1 MGVNMIKRSVGRPKT
16 LSREHVIN
24 TAFGEYWL
32 HGINN
37 VPVSKIALS
46 SGVSRP
52 GIYIE
57 FKNEDTLKSEVLKK
71 YIDEAAVPVHKNYDD
86 YKKYPNQLLN
96 HIYTLINDRNDNI
109 KLSDDLK
116 YTSTEKPKNAIGC
129 MLIRAI
135 LLKFTLGPVS
145 LKVIS
150 DFEEYRLKQ
159 FKKYIINAKNDEVF
173 NKNLDPD
180 FYAKYLQ
187 WVFASIQIMRLNKI
201 PKDEI
206 TKIINASL
214 IPLFKTTKMLNS

>member
-1 MGVNMIKRSVGRPKT
+1 
-16 LSREHVIN
+16 
-24 TAFGEYWL
+24 
-32 HGINN
+32 
-37 VPVSKIALS
+37 
-46 SGVSRP
+46 
-52 GIYIE
+52 
-57 FKNEDTLKSEVLKK
+57 
-71 YIDEAAVPVHKNYDD
+71 
-86 YKKYPNQLLN
+86 
-96 HIYTLINDRNDNI
+96 
-109 KLSDDLK
+109 
-116 YTSTEKPKNAIGC
+116 

-159 FKKYIINAKNDEVF
+159 FKKYIINAKNDDVF

-187 WVFASIQIMRLNKI
+187 WVFASIQIMRLNKS

>member
-37 VPVSKIALS
+37 VPVSKVALS

-57 FKNEDTLKSEVLKK
+57 FTNEDELKCEVLKK
-71 YIDEAAVPVHKNYDD
+71 YFNEIAGPVFKNYDNYND
-86 YKKYPNQLLN
+86 YPN
-96 HIYTLINDRNDNI
+96 HVTTLINERNGNI
-109 KLSDDLK
+109 KLSDNPK
-116 YTSTEKPKNAIGC
+116 YNCVEKPKNAIGC
-129 MLIRAI
+129 LLIRAI
-135 LLKFTLGPVS
+135 LLKFTLGPIS
-145 LKVIS
+145 QKVIS

-180 FYAKYLQ
+180 FYAKYLH
-187 WVFASIQIMRLNKI
+187 WVFASIQIMRLNKV

>member
-24 TAFGEYWL
+24 TAFGKYWL

-37 VPVSKIALS
+37 VPVSKVALS

-71 YIDEAAVPVHKNYDD
+71 YINEAAEPVHKSYDNYQ
-86 YKKYPNQLLN
+86 KYPNHLLN
-96 HIYTLINDRNDNI
+96 HIATLINERNDNI
-109 KLSDDLK
+109 KLSDNPI
-116 YTSTEKPKNAIGC
+116 YNCVEKPKNAIGC

-135 LLKFTLGPVS
+135 LLKFTLGPIS
-145 LKVIS
+145 QKVIS

-180 FYAKYLQ
+180 FYAKYLH
-187 WVFASIQIMRLNKI
+187 WVFSSIQIMRLNKV